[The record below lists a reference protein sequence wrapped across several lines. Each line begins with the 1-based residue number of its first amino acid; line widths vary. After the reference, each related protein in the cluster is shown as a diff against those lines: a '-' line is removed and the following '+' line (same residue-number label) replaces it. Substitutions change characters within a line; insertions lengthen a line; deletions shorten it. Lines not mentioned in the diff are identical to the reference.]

1 MKKLSRLL
9 VVLVIVSAIFACKKD
24 DKTEPEI
31 PGLGGA
37 KCVVKIDGT
46 TVIDATS
53 KKAGRDAETGSGD
66 NIAILELNDGS
77 SLSVTGIPLTVG
89 KTATIDGFDIGLAAI
104 NVIFKG
110 EKKTLYTKTGTI
122 TRTADDKVEFT
133 GKTKDDKHTITGYVK
148 SDLIKQIK

>member
-1 MKKLSRLL
+1 MKKLSKLL
-9 VVLVIVSAIFACKKD
+9 VVLMMVSAIFACNKD
-24 DKTEPEI
+24 DKTAPEI
-31 PGLGGA
+31 PGFGSA

-46 TVIDATS
+46 KVIDATS
-53 KKAGRDAETGSGD
+53 NKANRDADTGSGD

-77 SLSVTGIPLTVG
+77 SFSVTGIPLTVG
-89 KTATIDGFDIGLAAI
+89 ETATIDGFKIGLVAM

-110 EKKTLYTKTGTI
+110 EKKTLYTKTGTV

-133 GKTKDDKHTITGYVK
+133 GKTRDEKHTITGYVK